1 MEQVAGG
8 KRVLEWFV
16 VRGEKN
22 MQQSAVQ
29 FQRESIL
36 LILTVL

>member
-8 KRVLEWFV
+8 KRVLEWSRV

-36 LILTVL
+36 LF